1 MAYEFYNG
9 EVVDIKTVTPVL
21 KRYFL
26 RVNDLDNFDFTPGQF
41 VMLDLPIESKRT
53 TRSYSIA
60 SRPDGTNIFELIIVL
75 KPDGA
80 GTPYLFDEGQ
90 VQVGTK
96 VKISKAIGKFVLPD
110 FNELPDEICF
120 ICTGT
125 GIAPFRAMIQ
135 DMLDK
140 GETNKKINLIF
151 GCRYQ
156 QDMLYRKEF
165 ESLKEQMPGFSY
177 WPVLSRETNDS
188 WKGEKGYVHGV
199 YEKLYANG
207 KPAMFYIC
215 GWKEMIMQARAKLM
229 EMGYDKSQIK
239 FELYD

>member
-1 MAYEFYNG
+1 MPYEFYNG

-26 RVNDLDNFDFTPGQF
+26 RVNDLDRFDFTPGQF

-60 SRPDGTNIFELIIVL
+60 SRPDGTNVFELVIVL

-80 GTPYLFDEGQ
+80 GTPYLFDASQ
-90 VQVGTK
+90 VQIGTS
-96 VKISKAIGKFVLPD
+96 VRISQAIGKFVLPPV
-110 FNELPDEICF
+110 NELPDEICF

-135 DMLDK
+135 DMLVR
-140 GETNKKINLIF
+140 GETNKNINLIF

-156 QDMLYRKEF
+156 KDILYRDEF
-165 ESLKEQMPGFSY
+165 ENLKEQMPGFNY
-177 WPVLSRETNDS
+177 WPVLSRETEETWD
-188 WKGEKGYVHGV
+188 GEKGYVHKV
-199 YEKLYANG
+199 YEQLYDGN

-215 GWKEMIMQARAKLM
+215 GWKEMIMQARNKLL
-229 EMGYDKSQIK
+229 EMGYDKKQIK